1 MAPPPER
8 ARRLDL
14 VVLGFVVVAGGGLT
28 AWWLSR
34 DVEPSPSPAS
44 SSTAGPPRLCATTVA
59 STQVSHQSAPP
70 FEAPRSNLVVEALIP
85 LAALTEAVDDNLP
98 KVLAGAQRKP
108 IGAPGEITYQV
119 TRGKPVLSVKKGA
132 LVVDLPVMA
141 SVEICKPLGPICP
154 TYGRCQP
161 TLASRTTLP
170 LEPTSDWK
178 LAGAS
183 VAVSVQTGCSVAGL
197 DATAE
202 VKKAAETGRRRAQG
216 QIATA
221 LNRGEAELKKL
232 MGRLAH
238 PIALT
243 ADTCVRVVPDAVRY
257 QPAVEVDGHLRL
269 AAAVE
274 GQLSRVACD
283 AAPTE
288 APALPSPSRAE
299 LGEPALRLV
308 TSISYDDLRNALHE
322 HRPEGVAEVH
332 AVRAHGNDLAV
343 EVTLEGKICGRTW
356 VVMKPK
362 GEQDQLVLAA
372 SSPVPELTTPWTLEP
387 LPGLELLN
395 TIDGLKTRQDLKE
408 APPRWVVT
416 NDGLAVVRTR
426 TGRVALALDPAVL
439 ASNRRPATAPKD

>member
-14 VVLGFVVVAGGGLT
+14 VVVGLVVVAGGGLT

-34 DVEPSPSPAS
+34 DPKPSPAPAS
-44 SSTAGPPRLCATTVA
+44 SATTSSPRQCATTIA
-59 STQVSHQSAPP
+59 STWVPPEAAPP
-70 FEAPRSNLVVEALIP
+70 FEAPRSNLVVEAQVP
-85 LAALTEAVDDNLP
+85 LVALTEVVDAKLP
-98 KVLAGAQRKP
+98 KVLDGAQRKP

-132 LVVDLPVMA
+132 LLVDLPIMA

-161 TLASRTTLP
+161 TVSSRTTLP
-170 LEPTSDWK
+170 LEPTADWK
-178 LAGAS
+178 LKGAA

-221 LNRGEAELKKL
+221 LKRGEAELKKQVA
-232 MGRLAH
+232 RLAR

-243 ADTCVRVVPDAVRY
+243 ADTCVRVAPDAVRY
-257 QPAVEVDGHLRL
+257 QPVVEVDGHLRL

-274 GQLSRVACD
+274 GRLSRVACD
-283 AAPTE
+283 AAPAE
-288 APALPSPSRAE
+288 APALPPLSRAE

-308 TSISYDDLRNALHE
+308 TTIAYDDLRAALHE
-322 HRPEGVAEVH
+322 HRPEGVAAVH

-343 EVTLEGKICGRTW
+343 EVTLEGQTCGRTW
-356 VVMKPK
+356 VVMKLEGKK
-362 GEQDQLVLAA
+362 GRLVLAA
-372 SSPVPELTTPWTLEP
+372 SSPVPELAAPWTLDP
-387 LPGLELLN
+387 LPSLERLN
-395 TIDGLKTRQDLKE
+395 AIDGVKARQDLSE
-408 APPRWVVT
+408 VPPQWVVT
-416 NDGLAVVRTR
+416 DDGVAVVRTR
-426 TGRVALALDPAVL
+426 TGRVTLVLDPAAL
-439 ASNRRPATAPKD
+439 ASSPPTAPKE